1 VTAAIFSGG
10 PIITMDAGSARAGA
24 GAVVIEDER
33 IVAVGPVSI
42 ADRFPDA
49 QMVDLGGRTLV
60 PGFIDAHSHL
70 CIAALHPRWA
80 DLSGVR
86 DVDGLRQELLAQ
98 AAAQPRAAWVRGIGW
113 SDLEDGYTPT
123 LEDLDGLGLD
133 RPVIAVHYS
142 YHECVLSSVALDA
155 LGISDSASDPP
166 GGSFGRGPDGR
177 LNGVLYE
184 RAFSQAHA
192 RSMEP
197 YRDPDRWAE
206 LIVAATNTLLS
217 EGVTCV
223 HDAAC
228 PPSAERVYQELA
240 RQGRLA
246 ISVLMMPHAEAL
258 LSPLDAERLDGPATG
273 EGDTRLRVGAV
284 KLFADGG
291 VLPAIEGRIG
301 GREISLGLAFE
312 GLEEQ
317 VATIVDRG
325 FRVAVHAIG
334 NRGAQVALDA
344 FAAAFRAHPD
354 DDHRPRMEHA
364 TLLSRA
370 QAARLCEL
378 GVVAVVQP
386 GFLHHMGGAVEGFS
400 LEDTTWMPFAD
411 LADSGVVLAGSSD
424 TPCAFREPLV
434 TSARGVT
441 RRTSKGTVLDPSQ
454 SLPYETWLR
463 AYTAGAAF
471 AGGQETER
479 GRLVPGLQADL
490 VVLDGPLDPEHPP
503 TVSETWVAGQRVFAR
518 EKEQAGEI
526 H

>member
-1 VTAAIFSGG
+1 
-10 PIITMDAGSARAGA
+10 MDAKSAGA
-24 GAVVIEDER
+24 GATAVAIEGDR
-33 IVAVGPVSI
+33 IVAVGPAAI
-42 ADRFPDA
+42 ADSFPGA
-49 QMVDLGGRTLV
+49 RTVDLDGRTLV

-86 DVDGLRQELLAQ
+86 EVDGLRRALLAQ
-98 AAAQPRAAWVRGIGW
+98 AVAEPDAAWVRGVGW
-113 SDLEDGYTPT
+113 TDLDDGYTPT
-123 LEDLDGLGLD
+123 LEDLDALGLD

-142 YHECVLSSVALDA
+142 YHECVVSTAALDV
-155 LGISDSASDPP
+155 LKISESTPDPP

-184 RAFSQAHA
+184 RAFSEAHA

-206 LIVAATNTLLS
+206 LIDAAATALLA

-228 PPSAERVYQELA
+228 PPSAERVYQDLA
-240 RQGRLA
+240 REGRLA
-246 ISVLMMPHAEAL
+246 ISVLIMPHAEAL
-258 LSPLDAERLDGPATG
+258 LSPLDAARLDGATTG
-273 EGDTRLRVGAV
+273 EGDTRLRIGAV

-301 GREISLGLAFE
+301 GRDLSLGVAFE
-312 GLEEQ
+312 DLEAQ
-317 VATIVDRG
+317 VATVVDRG

-334 NRGAQVALDA
+334 NRGAQVTLDA
-344 FAAAFRAHPD
+344 FAAAARAHPD
-354 DDHRPRMEHA
+354 DDHRFRMEHA
-364 TLLSRA
+364 TLLSRP
-370 QAARLCEL
+370 QATRLGEL
-378 GVVAVVQP
+378 GAVAVVQP
-386 GFLHHMGGAVEGFS
+386 GFLHHMGGAVDGFN
-400 LEDTTWMPFAD
+400 LEATTWMPFAD
-411 LADSGVVLAGSSD
+411 LAQAGVVLAGSSD
-424 TPCAFREPLV
+424 TPCAFREPLL

-471 AGGQETER
+471 AGGQEQER
-479 GRLVPGLQADL
+479 GRLAPGLQADL
-490 VVLDGPLDPEHPP
+490 VVLDGPLDPENPP
-503 TVSETWVAGQRVFAR
+503 RVSETWVAGQRVFVR
-518 EKEQAGEI
+518 EQDQTGETR
-526 H
+526 